1 MRRAPEA
8 IPSWARTRS
17 HLALITVL
25 GFALIVM
32 LRPEA
37 SAQTDLATLQQNQQ
51 ALTQALNLAWVLLA
65 GFLVMFMQVGFALL
79 ETGFTRAKNAVNVM
93 AMNLMIYPI
102 GLAGFWM
109 TGYALMLGGVS
120 QWPSLGGANRAL
132 HHELAIRIGGHSYGL
147 IGLSKFALLN
157 VSHDPAGLAMFL
169 FTVVFMDT
177 AATIP
182 TGAMAERWKFSAF
195 FIYGFFISMFLYP
208 LYGNWVWGGGWL
220 SQLGVNLGLGHGCVD
235 FAGSSVVHMTG
246 GVAALAGT
254 IVLGPRIGKFR
265 RDGAI
270 GHIPGHNLPYAMVGT
285 LILAFGWFGFNA
297 GSTLSASDSRI
308 AIIAVNTML
317 ASAGGALSALLYLWE
332 RHGKPDIAMAC
343 NGLLGGLV
351 AITAPCAFVTP
362 EAAMLIGLIA
372 GLIVVAGVITLERHL
387 RIDDPVGAIA
397 VHGCGGLWGALA
409 LGLFADGTYGDGW
422 NGVAGPVRGLLY
434 GDSGQFF
441 AQLIGVTVNAVV
453 VFALSM
459 AFFVIVERTIGN
471 RVHAEVEW
479 SGLDPLEMGS
489 EAYPHV

>member
-1 MRRAPEA
+1 MIVTP
-8 IPSWARTRS
+8 
-17 HLALITVL
+17 ALIAIL
-25 GFALIVM
+25 HGA
-32 LRPEA
+32 A
-37 SAQTDLATLQQNQQ
+37 AAQIDAATLQQNQP
-51 ALTQALNLAWVLLA
+51 ALNLAWVLLA
-65 GFLVMFMQVGFALL
+65 GFLVMFMQLGFALL
-79 ETGFTRAKNAVNVM
+79 ETGFTRAKNAVNTM

-102 GLAGFWM
+102 GLAGFWL

-132 HHELAIRIGGHSYGL
+132 HHELAITIGGHSYGL
-147 IGLSKFALLN
+147 IGLSKFALIN

-220 SQLGVNLGLGHGCVD
+220 AQLGVNLGLGHGCVD

-270 GHIPGHNLPYAMVGT
+270 GHLPGHNLPFAMAGT

-297 GSTLSASDSRI
+297 GSTLAASDSRI

-332 RHGKPDIAMAC
+332 RYGKPDVAMAC

-362 EAAMLIGLIA
+362 AAAMLIGVVA
-372 GLIVVAGVITLERHL
+372 GLIVVAGVIGLERRL

-397 VHGCGGLWGALA
+397 VHGCSGLWGAVA
-409 LGLFADGTYGDGW
+409 VGLFADGTYGDGW

-434 GDSGQFF
+434 GDGGQFL
-441 AQLIGVTVNAVV
+441 AQLIGVAVNALV
-453 VFALSM
+453 VFTLSL

-489 EAYPHV
+489 EAYPNV

>member
-1 MRRAPEA
+1 VRRAPEA
-8 IPSWARTRS
+8 IPSWARMRS
-17 HLALITVL
+17 KFGPITIL

-270 GHIPGHNLPYAMVGT
+270 GHIPGHNLPYAIIGT

-297 GSTLSASDSRI
+297 GSTLAASDSRI

-397 VHGCGGLWGALA
+397 VHGCSGLWGALA

-434 GDSGQFF
+434 GDNGQFF